1 MGKIIYSAITWVD
14 EDKELGKEY
23 ISWLVNEHLPE
34 LSLQPGFNSV
44 KRIKLEEMNK
54 NQWQGYQIIM
64 EIEKRE
70 DLETYFN
77 SKSRKDAFIQI
88 DKFSNVHHAE
98 RFFGELDIY
107 LKK

>member
-23 ISWLVNEHLPE
+23 ISWLEEEHLPE

-44 KRIKLEEMNK
+44 KRVKLEEMNTDK
-54 NQWQGYQIIM
+54 WQGYQIIM
-64 EIEKRE
+64 EVNKRA
-70 DLETYFN
+70 DLENYFN
-77 SKSRKDAFIQI
+77 STSRTTAFIPLN
-88 DKFSNVHHAE
+88 KFANVHRAE
-98 RFFGELDIY
+98 RYFGELDIY